1 MSTESP
7 EFPRGPARGS
17 PDYSAYA
24 AGDMRRNEI
33 RQREQ
38 RRRAGAGAVYADPHR
53 TAQALAWLSVGL
65 GATAVLM
72 PRLVGR
78 LSGVGSRTG
87 LLRTIGARELASGA
101 GLFSARDATPWLWSR
116 VLGDTMDLM
125 VLGAAAV
132 NPAVGTRMRPLV
144 SLGLVAGIAAADVAA
159 SVRQTRQRTRGGVR
173 AGEAEDYLECSV
185 IINKSPQECYQ
196 YWRTLT
202 NAPNFMGAI
211 DSVTEIDERRSHWV
225 AQMPGGARLEWDSR
239 ISEDQPGERIAW
251 HSEANAP
258 LRHAGV
264 VSFERAPGDRGT
276 LVRLTVHYRPPAGR
290 SGRRAAQWFGKG
302 SQAKIKEDLRRFKQ
316 ILEAGEIATTR
327 GQPSGRRSVMA
338 RMVGAGRGA

>member
-7 EFPRGPARGS
+7 EIPRGPARGS
-17 PDYSAYA
+17 PDYAAYA

-33 RQREQ
+33 RARAQ
-38 RRRAGAGAVYADPHR
+38 RRRTSARALYADPHR
-53 TAQALAWLSVGL
+53 TARALAWLSVGL
-65 GATAVLM
+65 GAAAVLT
-72 PRLVGR
+72 PRIVGH
-78 LSGVGSRTG
+78 LTGVGSRTG
-87 LLRTIGARELASGA
+87 LLRTIGVRELASGA
-101 GLFSARDATPWLWSR
+101 GLFGARNATPWLWSR

-125 VLGAAAV
+125 VLGSAAV

-144 SLGLVAGIAAADVAA
+144 SLGLFAGIAAADVAA
-159 SVRQTRQRTRGGVR
+159 SLRQTRQRSRGGVR
-173 AGEAEDYLECSV
+173 AGEAEEYLERSV

-202 NAPNFMGAI
+202 NAPNFMHTI

-225 AQMPGGARLEWDSR
+225 AQMPGGARIEWDSR
-239 ISEDQPGERIAW
+239 ISEDKPGERIAW

-276 LVRLTVHYRPPAGR
+276 LVRFTVHYQPPAGR
-290 SGRRAAQWFGKG
+290 AGRRVAQWFGKG
-302 SQAKIKEDLRRFKQ
+302 PQVQIMEDLRRFKQ
-316 ILEAGEIATTR
+316 ILETGEIATTR

-338 RMVGAGRGA
+338 RMVRAGRGA